1 MENKPRNNELQI
13 EVYPT
18 EHQEDVGE
26 EAEEVGSER
35 SNEGRVGLVEREEV
49 RDTSD
54 EASVDEDEDQDG
66 AEADEEV
73 HGTEAGPEHLQ
84 DISRGRSHS
93 HLHFS
98 LSSFLT

>member
-1 MENKPRNNELQI
+1 M
-13 EVYPT
+13 
-18 EHQEDVGE
+18 
-26 EAEEVGSER
+26 
-35 SNEGRVGLVEREEV
+35 

-73 HGTEAGPEHLQ
+73 HGTEAGPEDLQ

-98 LSSFLT
+98 LLTQLLSNLMLVAGGGEACW